1 MEKNSLCLTYLTD
14 LKTALHSDDLSRLDF
29 DHLADWL
36 DHLIHLHDTSAR
48 LQAEHESLR
57 HDYLSRI
64 TGMLKAIAAVDR
76 TNDRHP
82 AILTTIESLPAL
94 STAELLTCYRH
105 TAARF
110 RDAFPTSFGFLH
122 HDAQAGKRL
131 RAFDDYK

>member
-1 MEKNSLCLTYLTD
+1 MEKNSLCLTDLTD
-14 LKTALHSDDLSRLDF
+14 LKTALRSDDLTRLDF
-29 DHLADWL
+29 DRLADWL
-36 DHLIHLHDTSAR
+36 DTSAR

-82 AILTTIESLPAL
+82 AILATIESLPSM

-105 TAARF
+105 AAARF

-122 HDAQAGKRL
+122 HDSGAGKRL
-131 RAFDDYK
+131 RGFDDYK